1 MRGRVKTWMLIS
13 LMTFIFP
20 ITSAWG
26 ESLAA
31 VVDWGQRLELGPLV
45 GGTVITANAEVG
57 NRVEKGS
64 ELMQID
70 PTPYGHRVAAAEARV
85 ESTRVD
91 E

>member
-1 MRGRVKTWMLIS
+1 M
-13 LMTFIFP
+13 MTAVFP

-26 ESLAA
+26 EALTA

-57 NRVEKGS
+57 DRVGKGS

-70 PTPYGHRVAAAEARV
+70 PTPL
-85 ESTRVD
+85 
-91 E
+91 